1 MRQRR
6 RRAELLA
13 AAAVVSG
20 AGCGTQFSPA
30 SQTRGSSSWL
40 ADLAQKQAVELG
52 DPSPR
57 RVLIATGRVDV
68 VELWGRF
75 VCGRSCFIQ
84 AGNKPP
90 RGNYARITVDPRT
103 RSIDGFALRTIP

>member
-1 MRQRR
+1 MLVQLRNAGKLERVVGMAVGQFHKSEATNDPEPWL
-6 RRAELLA
+6 RAEALGGA
-13 AAAVVSG
+13 TVVSG
-20 AGCGTQFSPA
+20 GGWRPQFSPA

-68 VELWGRF
+68 VELW
-75 VCGRSCFIQ
+75 
-84 AGNKPP
+84 
-90 RGNYARITVDPRT
+90 
-103 RSIDGFALRTIP
+103 